1 MKFRRIVLPE
11 TREALQNLYPAAFQ
25 DPSYLRLLEY
35 LLFGTFVDKEK
46 EDFLVIDAGTLA
58 RLEGREEQVK
68 SRNYAGKQLLEGFQR
83 DVVPL
88 IIENHRYSE
97 GRARI
102 VRRPQDPE
110 LGRILHHE
118 FTTPR
123 AKRQERGVYLD
134 TGRRPPKHSRTQA
147 AEARL
152 ARQEQ
157 AERIAQELDAD
168 HPAAGLL
175 NFLNTQP
182 TTALKRI
189 IASNFDSAV
198 DTVVKHPEMPLETRR
213 YNLRLLHDIEQNLNY
228 NPAPLYRASPGDRT
242 VRLFPV
248 EGSYLSLSRD
258 VRKALLSGCDEF
270 DLNAAQLT
278 LAAHI
283 WKIPRLTAALSD
295 RRLHL
300 LGPWA
305 LLGQQA
311 GLPIKGPIRPSF
323 KQKVVLKQAVYALLF
338 GASEKTVQG
347 YLLEGTEGVAGLTP
361 AQAEQLMDSD
371 LMQDILAARRGR
383 QKQIQAEGGIT
394 TVFGKWVPLS
404 PGKTG
409 RDPRSL
415 MAEEMQAYELYLLK
429 PAVDYLLH
437 IGSDEVT
444 IAAWQHDGFTLHFKD
459 DSKRLRHN
467 KHINQLVK
475 DRAIKDLGMPK
486 WQVEL
491 ERVTLV

>member
-1 MKFRRIVLPE
+1 MKSRRIVLPE

-25 DPSYLRLLEY
+25 NPGYLRLLEY
-35 LLFGTFVDKEK
+35 LLFGTFVDKTN
-46 EDFLVIDAGTLA
+46 EDFLVIDARTLA
-58 RLEGREEQVK
+58 RLEGREGQVQ
-68 SRNYAGKQLLEGFQR
+68 SRNYVGKHMLEDFQR
-83 DVVPL
+83 DVAPL
-88 IIENHRYSE
+88 IIENYQYTG

-102 VRRPQDPE
+102 VRRLEAPE
-110 LGRILHHE
+110 LSRILHRE
-118 FTTPR
+118 FTAPR
-123 AKRQERGVYLD
+123 VERTARGVYLE
-134 TGRRPPKHSRTQA
+134 TGRSPPKQSRIQATQ
-147 AEARL
+147 ARL

-157 AERIAQELDAD
+157 AEHIAQELDAN
-168 HPAAGLL
+168 HPAAALL
-175 NFLNTQP
+175 TFLNTQP

-198 DTVVKHPEMPLETRR
+198 STVVNHPEMLLATKR
-213 YNLRLLHDIEQNLNY
+213 YNLRLLHDVGQDLGH
-228 NPAPLYRASPGDRT
+228 NPAPLYRPSLGDRT

-258 VRKALLSGCDEF
+258 IRKALLSGCDEF

-278 LAAHI
+278 LSAHI
-283 WKIPRLTAALSD
+283 WKIPSLTAALGD

-311 GLPIKGPIRPSF
+311 GLPIEGPIRPSF
-323 KQKVVLKQAVYALLF
+323 RQKVVLKRAVYALLF
-338 GASEKTVQG
+338 GAAEKTVQG
-347 YLLEGTEGVAGLTP
+347 YLLEGTEGVPGLTQ
-361 AQAEQLMDSD
+361 AQVEQLMGSD
-371 LMQDILAARRGR
+371 LMRDILVARRDR

-409 RDPRSL
+409 RDHRSL

-429 PAVDYLLH
+429 PVVDYLLH

-459 DSKRLRHN
+459 NTKRARHN

-475 DRAIKDLGMPK
+475 DRAVNDLGMPK

-491 ERVTLV
+491 ERVTLD